1 MIHNT
6 SLTGKNTTEDPRQQ
20 HIPSLILEG
29 LKTCVQTADTF
40 VGCRMVAKACS
51 SDWIICENVMNPD
64 KVKEGAVYPNC
75 FWCSLSYLVWPRVL
89 ALGVALPKMDLKRK
103 AFISEIR
110 STSHEVYTQAALRLD
125 KRPYMA

>member
-1 MIHNT
+1 
-6 SLTGKNTTEDPRQQ
+6 
-20 HIPSLILEG
+20 
-29 LKTCVQTADTF
+29 
-40 VGCRMVAKACS
+40 
-51 SDWIICENVMNPD
+51 MNID

-125 KRPYMA
+125 KRPYYGLALRPPRNSLGPLRKPYLAVCL